1 MTDIRLVEDEFGRQH
16 PVKVEDLFQYGIEAD
31 GDTIAT
37 GVLKVKHVV
46 FEQRK
51 DAGEVGT
58 GMVAVVDLPLPPGC
72 AVYRYAWR
80 TDRAWTTDGS
90 ESSCSI
96 YLGTTDSYNDIL
108 DNEDATSAMNGNNG
122 SSVDQSYQSL
132 PDGVTMRMTV
142 YAPAEHPDY
151 DGGRTWISFW
161 YSVPTNTVDGNSTT
175 WQID

>member
-46 FEQRK
+46 FEQFK
-51 DAGEVGT
+51 DADNVGT

-72 AVYRYAWR
+72 SVYRYAWR
-80 TDRAWTTDGS
+80 TDTSWTTND
-90 ESSCSI
+90 EVSSCSI
-96 YLGTTDSYNDIL
+96 YLGTPDTFDDIIA
-108 DNEDATSAMNGNNG
+108 NADATNGGDGNTG
-122 SSVDQSYQSL
+122 QSIDAWYQMR
-132 PDGVTMRMTV
+132 PNGVTMRMTV

-151 DGGRTWISFW
+151 QGGRTWISFW
-161 YSVPTNTVDGNSTT
+161 YSVPTDTVDGNSAT